1 MELTMTR
8 LLLLTIVGAILSV
21 SKVSS
26 NPAWAT
32 RANKRSE
39 LKEALE
45 FLKKHLRENE
55 EAFATGSRRMET
67 DGFPSR
73 QTGKFGQVV
82 DTRPMYDQRF
92 NFGKQR
98 ETPKI
103 EPVEMF
109 MNEQMASD
117 DELSFAIPEEADL
130 DDSLSSEGEFVEGV
144 IADFIAKEILDEIQ
158 LDKRPA
164 KDDKPLNTIEDSY
177 VGILD
182 ESPVV
187 SFDSA
192 EENENYERFLARTEN
207 QEEKPLDTNLPDNE
221 FDQDL
226 LDELMMTYFADNGG
240 GQETANI
247 PLTNENQEES
257 VNEPILTEEER
268 ILAET
273 ILHEIEEELERE
285 KIRQAESEKMK
296 KPTAPPPDT
305 AASCPILGFLVDDC
319 EIATIDGIDGDGYKQ
334 EFRQPCNWHQICY
347 TCGAGYGISQDICD
361 EAFYLEM
368 LSRCDNSPTC
378 VDRADFF
385 LLAVTEDRIP
395 IRNSPSVCQRKC
407 LKDFLLGLDG

>member
-164 KDDKPLNTIEDSY
+164 KD
-177 VGILD
+177 
-182 ESPVV
+182 
-187 SFDSA
+187 
-192 EENENYERFLARTEN
+192 
-207 QEEKPLDTNLPDNE
+207 DTNLPDNE